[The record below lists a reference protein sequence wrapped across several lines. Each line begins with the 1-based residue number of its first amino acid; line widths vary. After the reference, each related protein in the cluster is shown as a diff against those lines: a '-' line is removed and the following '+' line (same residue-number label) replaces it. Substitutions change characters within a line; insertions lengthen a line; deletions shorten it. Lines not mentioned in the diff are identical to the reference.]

1 MEQNLYK
8 LTKQHKILNTKLFKF
23 MKKLKLIIQLFCF
36 FSILTY
42 SNVMANE
49 EANYEI
55 IDKND
60 IYEIRKYSDR
70 LAVETL
76 TSGIDSNFRKLFNYI
91 SGRNDTEEKIKMTT
105 PVTQVEKNGNMSMQ
119 FYLPSKFNSEN
130 VPNPSR
136 EDVKIINIKGG
147 YYAVLRYSGRA
158 SDGNFLKHKKILE
171 NELQKNK
178 VSIIS
183 PPIRATYDSP
193 FTLPMNRRNEAMFK
207 VEIY

>member
-1 MEQNLYK
+1 MKNL
-8 LTKQHKILNTKLFKF
+8 KLFT
-23 MKKLKLIIQLFCF
+23 LLFCLF
-36 FSILTY
+36 NILIY
-42 SNVMANE
+42 SNFMAIE

-55 IDKND
+55 IEKND

-70 LAVETL
+70 LAVETI
-76 TSGIDSNFRKLFNYI
+76 TSGSENNFRKLFNYI
-91 SGRNDTEEKIKMTT
+91 SGRNDSKEKIKMTT

-136 EDVKIINIKGG
+136 EDVRIINIEGG

-158 SDGNFLKHKKILE
+158 SDKNFLKHKEILE
-171 NELQKNK
+171 KELQINNI
-178 VSIIS
+178 SIIS
-183 PPIRATYDSP
+183 QPIRATYDSP

-207 VEIY
+207 VEIN

>member
-8 LTKQHKILNTKLFKF
+8 LMKQHKILNIKLFKF
-23 MKKLKLIIQLFCF
+23 MKNLKLFILLFCF
-36 FSILTY
+36 FSISTY

-70 LAVETL
+70 LAVETM

-136 EDVKIINIKGG
+136 EDVKIINIEGG

-158 SDGNFLKHKKILE
+158 SDRNFLKHKKNLE
-171 NELQKNK
+171 NELQKNNI
-178 VSIIS
+178 SIIS
-183 PPIRATYDSP
+183 LPIRATYDSP
-193 FTLPMNRRNEAMFK
+193 FTLPMNRRNEVMFK
-207 VEIY
+207 VEIN